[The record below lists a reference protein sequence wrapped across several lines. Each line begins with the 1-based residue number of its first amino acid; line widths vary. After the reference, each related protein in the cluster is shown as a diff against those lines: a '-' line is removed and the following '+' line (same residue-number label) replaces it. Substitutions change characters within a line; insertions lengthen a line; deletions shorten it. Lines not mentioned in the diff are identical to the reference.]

1 MFKWLLSVRAFIWYQ
16 NINEKSNILEKLL
29 RIWPK
34 SQAETSKIELLI
46 KKKVCTV
53 NSTEFVVRQALL
65 RLCFAVVYPPPPLN
79 QPVSYAWASD
89 KKKDK
94 KKLLFP
100 TCLVNIDT
108 MKITKSFHM
117 RYMYQSTLKK
127 EVVSYASFK
136 ETHKKMKSCFI
147 CVLLRKHIRKRKV
160 LSYASFKETHKKKK
174 WLVTKWQIYEQRL
187 NLRRS

>member
-65 RLCFAVVYPPPPLN
+65 RLCFAVVYPPPSTNLCHMRER
-79 QPVSYAWASD
+79 QI
-89 KKKDK
+89 KKKT

-136 ETHKKMKSCFI
+136 ETHKEMKSCFI